1 MIDSSKQ
8 TPDQQLQQHDL
19 WSKQQ
24 HETTLIKPKDS
35 KGDPDDEIVSFAE
48 AESSRYVNSSLFKR
62 IISQLV
68 LRKKGKSLEAA
79 RNIIARVM
87 HLSQLLTRRDFS
99 LDSNGP
105 QWSLENT

>member
-24 HETTLIKPKDS
+24 HEATLIKPKDC

-68 LRKKGKSLEAA
+68 LRKKGKSLIAA
-79 RNIIARVM
+79 HMWRLREI
-87 HLSQLLTRRDFS
+87 LLHELCT
-99 LDSNGP
+99 
-105 QWSLENT
+105 